1 MSHHE
6 TDHQT
11 DRDSLDSAGHA
22 VETPGPIHDHN
33 SDSSATHES
42 PIIPVEEESPV
53 ELNKI
58 GRRIRLYFGHIYE
71 ALSTVV
77 IGLRI
82 TGRTFFQKPVTVQ
95 YPDVDMLA
103 PWDENDPAALSH
115 QVSERYRGFLHND
128 IETCTACGV
137 CATACPVGA
146 IKFRGKKYP
155 EVKGMILETYDI
167 DYALCIYC
175 GLCVEVCPTESLKF
189 QRKFENPVTDLSLLY
204 KVFVTP
210 ADHER
215 LLAKAPRKPAKAE
228 KTESPTTGSGEKAT
242 PSEQPTRK
250 PATGI
255 KKKGAEPA
263 STESGTGTPQASAGS
278 GESVPSTGESKREN
292 PSPQVPTPTP
302 SPLPPNQTPSSGDG
316 HS

>member
-6 TDHQT
+6 TDHHPNQQ
-11 DRDSLDSAGHA
+11 DSLDTGHA
-22 VETPGPIHDHN
+22 VDTQESIHG
-33 SDSSATHES
+33 HEPES
-42 PIIPVEEESPV
+42 HGVAEPLIPEESPV
-53 ELNKI
+53 ALDKVS
-58 GRRIRLYFGHIYE
+58 RRIRQYFGHIYE

-82 TGRTFFQKPVTVQ
+82 TGWTFLQKPVTVQ

-103 PWDENDPAALSH
+103 PWDENDPNPLSH

-128 IETCTACGV
+128 IDACTACGV

-146 IKFRGKKYP
+146 IKFQGKKYP
-155 EVKGMILETYDI
+155 DVKGMVLETYEI

-175 GLCVEVCPTESLKF
+175 GLCVEACPTESLKF
-189 QRKFENPVTDLSLLY
+189 QRKFENPVTDLAELY

-215 LLAKAPRKPAKAE
+215 LLAKAPRKPAKVE
-228 KTESPTTGSGEKAT
+228 KPESASGTGGEKVS
-242 PSEQPTRK
+242 PGEQPTRK
-250 PATGI
+250 LAPGP
-255 KKKGAEPA
+255 KKKGAESA
-263 STESGTGTPQASAGS
+263 STESVTPAATAGS
-278 GESVPSTGESKREN
+278 GESAPSAGETKSEN
-292 PSPQVPTPTP
+292 PASQTPTPTP
-302 SPLPPNQTPSSGDG
+302 DSLPPNQTPTSGDG